1 MVVRWD
7 GLNIGFFLLRE
18 ALRQTVQLP
27 AEVLD
32 LPAHGLALVGVQG
45 GGLHARQ
52 SSLGA
57 VQNRGRHVQITLQG
71 GGPGRGRRRFGGRL
85 GFEEQLG
92 LVEQTL
98 AGQGRAVAPGR
109 IQLPGLPRIA
119 ARPSEHRG
127 HALAVLQADTGHR
140 HQELHGHVSGDS
152 ALTHLLLEGFRQK
165 IDQG

>member
-7 GLNIGFFLLRE
+7 GLNIGFFLLGD

-27 AEVLD
+27 AEVFD
-32 LPAHGLALVGVQG
+32 LPASSLALVGVQG
-45 GGLHARQ
+45 GSLHARQ

-57 VQNRGRHVQITLQG
+57 VDDRGGHLQITQQSG
-71 GGPGRGRRRFGGRL
+71 APGRGRRRFGGRL

-98 AGQGRAVAPGR
+98 ADQGRGVAPGR

-119 ARPSEHRG
+119 AMPSEHG
-127 HALAVLQADTGHR
+127 SHPLAV
-140 HQELHGHVSGDS
+140 
-152 ALTHLLLEGFRQK
+152 F
-165 IDQG
+165 

>member
-1 MVVRWD
+1 M
-7 GLNIGFFLLRE
+7 F
-18 ALRQTVQLP
+18 
-27 AEVLD
+27 D
-32 LPAHGLALVGVQG
+32 LPASGLALVGVQG

-57 VQNRGRHVQITLQG
+57 VDDRGRHLQIAQQS
-71 GGPGRGRRRFGGRL
+71 GGPGRGRLRLGLRL
-85 GFEEQLG
+85 GFEEQFG

-98 AGQGRAVAPGR
+98 ADQGRGVAPGR

-119 ARPSEHRG
+119 AMPSEHGG

-140 HQELHGHVSGDS
+140 HQELHRHVGGDS